1 MDTNREIL
9 NNLIANKFFT
19 IDNFIMEYDKEL
31 QKEFK
36 TNYRIKLE
44 TENWDHHKVVFFKQR
59 METYKGSYA
68 LEEKV
73 KEELSTLKKRPTN
86 SADHRIL
93 KDRYEKY
100 LKTLLSQPTT
110 NQKPELNGVE
120 QNKVNFT
127 NNFDRVDENE
137 IYRYFYDKLVKK
149 KMLTEAE
156 LDKFLISAFQ
166 EKTPPKKRFKFKKPP
181 TKKKVTRIFYGYFT
195 DTAQRPHGKQ
205 GQYASLLGEYFEGY
219 KTSTVKTNFSK

>member
-1 MDTNREIL
+1 MIIE
-9 NNLIANKFFT
+9 
-19 IDNFIMEYDKEL
+19 
-31 QKEFK
+31 
-36 TNYRIKLE
+36 
-44 TENWDHHKVVFFKQR
+44 
-59 METYKGSYA
+59 
-68 LEEKV
+68 
-73 KEELSTLKKRPTN
+73 EELEFVESLPNENKKYKRLKRLYT
-86 SADHRIL
+86 R
-93 KDRYEKY
+93 Y
-100 LKTLLSQPTT
+100 LKALSSQPTT

-127 NNFDRVDENE
+127 NNFDTVDENE

-156 LDKFLISAFQ
+156 LNEFLISAFQ
-166 EKTPPKKRFKFKKPP
+166 ENTPPKKRFKFKKPP
-181 TKKKVTRIFYGYFT
+181 TKQKVTRIFYGYFT

>member
-1 MDTNREIL
+1 
-9 NNLIANKFFT
+9 
-19 IDNFIMEYDKEL
+19 
-31 QKEFK
+31 
-36 TNYRIKLE
+36 
-44 TENWDHHKVVFFKQR
+44 
-59 METYKGSYA
+59 
-68 LEEKV
+68 
-73 KEELSTLKKRPTN
+73 
-86 SADHRIL
+86 
-93 KDRYEKY
+93 
-100 LKTLLSQPTT
+100 
-110 NQKPELNGVE
+110 LNGVE

-156 LDKFLISAFQ
+156 LDKFLISAF
-166 EKTPPKKRFKFKKPP
+166 KKRHHQRNVSNLKNHLQR
-181 TKKKVTRIFYGYFT
+181 KKVTRIFYGYFT

>member
-1 MDTNREIL
+1 MNNKEIL

-19 IDNFIMEYDKEL
+19 IDNFIMEYDEEL

-110 NQKPELNGVE
+110 NQNRVLNETLNEQIRHINKNDIAKAIQTRYKGIKGVDLRILLKALHKLDLFPRGRTDALFYRCCVNDLGNCGTYQGMEKKSFKEGYTQPNGNHIKSDHELRVE
-120 QNKVNFT
+120 
-127 NNFDRVDENE
+127 DD
-137 IYRYFYDKLVKK
+137 I
-149 KMLTEAE
+149 
-156 LDKFLISAFQ
+156 KFLKSIID
-166 EKTPPKKRFKFKKPP
+166 
-181 TKKKVTRIFYGYFT
+181 TK
-195 DTAQRPHGKQ
+195 
-205 GQYASLLGEYFEGY
+205 
-219 KTSTVKTNFSK
+219 